1 MCYEINMRDIKM
13 SIDNNK
19 PWQQSMPASQFEFM
33 KKILDAPSPVSFEA
47 AMSYGVIK
55 PEFESFMPASWGIHQ
70 FKGNAGLVFDSHPG
84 RDDLVS
90 VMIVG
95 HADKIRMQVRKI
107 DKDGK
112 VWINTDS
119 FLPTTLIGHEVKV
132 FCQKLGKLGQYK
144 VIEGC
149 TVEALGAIHF
159 STPAQRTGEQGIKPE
174 SIYLELH
181 MHGEDRKAQVEA
193 LGLRPGD
200 PIILDRP
207 IKHGVSKDTFY
218 GAYLDNGL
226 GCFSV
231 TEIARMVADQGLDN
245 VRVLYSIATHEEI
258 GRFGSTQLVG
268 ELKPDI
274 LIATDVNHDYEAAP
288 GIGARNMNPLKMG
301 EGFTIGRGSVVSEYL
316 VQSLEKICGEQ
327 GIPYQL
333 DFSGR
338 DMGTDGMAAVLAAV
352 DSAAITL
359 GYPIRN
365 MHTASESAHTG
376 DLLASI
382 HALVGLLRHFNALND
397 GKGIQRDDL
406 KNSHIRLDNL

>member
-1 MCYEINMRDIKM
+1 M
-13 SIDNNK
+13 SLENNTEK
-19 PWQQSMPASQFEFM
+19 KAWQTTMPEAQFNFM
-33 KKILDAPSPVSFEA
+33 SKILASPSPISFEA

-55 PEFESFMPASWGIHQ
+55 PEFESFMPEGWAVHQ
-70 FKGNAGLVFDSHPG
+70 FKGTAGLVFDSHPG

-107 DKDGK
+107 DNDGK

-119 FLPTTLIGHEVKV
+119 FLPTTLIGHEVQV
-132 FCQKLGKLGQYK
+132 FCQDPEQAGQYK
-144 VIEGC
+144 TISGC

-159 STPAQRTGEQGIKPE
+159 STPGQRSGDQGIKPE

-181 MHGEDRKAQVEA
+181 THGEDRKKQVEA

-200 PIILDRP
+200 PILLDRP
-207 IKHGVSKDTFY
+207 IKRGVSPDTFY

-231 TEIARMVADQGLDN
+231 TEIARLVADENLDN
-245 VRVLYSIATHEEI
+245 VRVLYTIATHEEI
-258 GRFGSTQLVG
+258 GRFGSTQIVG
-268 ELKPDI
+268 EMKPDV

-288 GIGARNMNPLKMG
+288 GIGARNMNPLKLG
-301 EGFTIGRGSVVSEYL
+301 GGFTIGRGSVVSEYL
-316 VQSLEKICGEQ
+316 VQSLEAVCAENE
-327 GIPYQL
+327 IPYQL

-338 DMGTDGMAAVLAAV
+338 DMGTDGMAAALAGV
-352 DSAAITL
+352 DSAAITV

-365 MHTASESAHTG
+365 MHTASESGHTG
-376 DLLASI
+376 DVLASI
-382 HALVGLLRHFNALND
+382 HALAGLLRKFNGLND
-397 GKGIQRDDL
+397 GKGITRDDL
-406 KNSHIRLDNL
+406 KNNHIRLDNA

>member
-1 MCYEINMRDIKM
+1 MTTE
-13 SIDNNK
+13 NNNNSVK
-19 PWQQSMPASQFEFM
+19 PQWVAPMPQTQFEFM
-33 KKILDAPSPVSFEA
+33 SDILSAPSPIGFEA

-55 PEFESFMPASWGIHQ
+55 PEFESFMPKSWSIHQ
-70 FKGNAGLVFDSHPG
+70 FKSNASLVFDTHPG
-84 RDDLVS
+84 RDDLTS
-90 VMIVG
+90 IMIVG

-132 FCQKLGKLGQYK
+132 FCQDPSKAGSYK

-159 STPAQRTGEQGIKPE
+159 STPAQRTGTEGIKPE

-193 LGLRPGD
+193 LGLRAGD
-200 PIILDRP
+200 PILLDRP
-207 IKHGVSKDTFY
+207 IKHGVADDTFY

-231 TEIARMVADQGLDN
+231 TEIARMLANEGLDN
-245 VRVLYSIATHEEI
+245 IRVLYTIATHEEI
-258 GRFGSTQLVG
+258 GRFGSTQVVG
-268 ELKPDI
+268 ELKPDV

-288 GIGARNMNPLKMG
+288 GIGSRNMNPLQMG
-301 EGFTIGRGSVVSEYL
+301 KGFTIGRGSVASEFL
-316 VQSLEKICGEQ
+316 VQTLENVCREKE
-327 GIPYQL
+327 IPHQL

-338 DMGTDGMAAVLAAV
+338 DMGTDGMAAALAGV
-352 DSAAITL
+352 DSAAITI

-382 HALVGLLRHFNALND
+382 HAIAELLRHFNGLND
-397 GKGIQRDDL
+397 NSGISKEDL
-406 KNSHIRLDNL
+406 KNSHIRLDNI

>member
-1 MCYEINMRDIKM
+1 M
-13 SIDNNK
+13 SSDKNTNA
-19 PWQQSMPASQFEFM
+19 WQAPMPATQFEFM
-33 KKILDAPSPVSFEA
+33 ADILDAPSPIGFEA

-55 PEFESFMPASWGIHQ
+55 PEFESFMPKDWGIHQ

-107 DKDGK
+107 DSDGK

-132 FCQKLGKLGQYK
+132 FCQNPEKAGEFKT
-144 VIEGC
+144 IEGC

-159 STPAQRTGEQGIKPE
+159 STPGQRSGDQGIKPE

-181 MHGEDRKAQVEA
+181 THGEDRKAQVEA

-200 PIILDRP
+200 PILLDRR
-207 IKHGVSKDTFY
+207 IKRGVSSDTFY

-231 TEIARMVADQGLDN
+231 TEIARLLAKEGLDN
-245 VRVLYSIATHEEI
+245 VRVLYTIATHEEI
-258 GRFGSTQLVG
+258 GRFGSTAVVG
-268 ELKPDI
+268 ELRPDV

-288 GIGARNMNPLKMG
+288 GIGARKMNPLKMG
-301 EGFTIGRGSVVSEYL
+301 NGFTIGRGSVVSEFL
-316 VQSLEKICGEQ
+316 VQSLEKVCKDND
-327 GIPYQL
+327 IPYQL

-338 DMGTDGMAAVLAAV
+338 DMGTDGMAAVLAGV
-352 DSAAITL
+352 DSAAITV

-382 HALVGLLRHFNALND
+382 HGLTELLRHFNSLND
-397 GKGIQRDDL
+397 GKGITRDDL
-406 KNSHIRLDNL
+406 LNSHIRLD

>member
-1 MCYEINMRDIKM
+1 M
-13 SIDNNK
+13 SSDKNTNA
-19 PWQQSMPASQFEFM
+19 WQAPMPASQFEFM
-33 KKILDAPSPVSFEA
+33 ADILDAPSPIGFEA

-55 PEFESFMPASWGIHQ
+55 PEFESFMPKEWGIHQ

-107 DKDGK
+107 DSDGK

-132 FCQKLGKLGQYK
+132 FCQNPEQPGQYK
-144 VIEGC
+144 TIEGC

-159 STPAQRTGEQGIKPE
+159 STPSQRSGEQGIKPE

-181 MHGEDRKAQVEA
+181 THGKDRKKQVEA
-193 LGLRPGD
+193 LGLRAGD
-200 PIILDRP
+200 PILLDRR
-207 IKHGVSKDTFY
+207 IKRGVSPDTFY

-231 TEIARMVADQGLDN
+231 TEIARILAKEGLNN
-245 VRVLYSIATHEEI
+245 VRVLYTIATHEEI
-258 GRFGSTQLVG
+258 GRFGSTAVVG
-268 ELKPDI
+268 ELKPDV

-301 EGFTIGRGSVVSEYL
+301 DGFTIGRGSVVSEFL
-316 VQSLEKICGEQ
+316 VQALEKVCKEKD
-327 GIPYQL
+327 IPYQL

-338 DMGTDGMAAVLAAV
+338 DMGTDGMAAVLAGV
-352 DSAAITL
+352 DSAAITV

-382 HALVGLLRHFNALND
+382 HGLTELLRHFNSLND
-397 GKGIQRDDL
+397 GKGITRDDL
-406 KNSHIRLDNL
+406 LNSHIRLD

>member
-1 MCYEINMRDIKM
+1 M
-13 SIDNNK
+13 STELKNVQQGQDWTK
-19 PWQQSMPASQFEFM
+19 PMSQGQFDFM
-33 KKILDAPSPVSFEA
+33 SKVLNAPSPIGFEA

-55 PEFESFMPASWGIHQ
+55 PEFESFMPESWAVHQ
-70 FKGNAGLVFDSHPG
+70 FKGTASIVFDSHPG
-84 RDDLVS
+84 RDDLTS
-90 VMIVG
+90 VMIIG

-107 DKDGK
+107 DDDGK

-132 FCQKLGKLGQYK
+132 FCQDPDTAGAYK
-144 VIEGC
+144 VIEHC

-159 STPAQRTGEQGIKPE
+159 STPGQRTGEQGIKPE

-193 LGLRPGD
+193 LGLRAGD
-200 PIILDRP
+200 PILLDRP
-207 IKHGVSKDTFY
+207 IKRGVAADTFY

-231 TEIARMVADQGLDN
+231 TEIARALASEKLDN
-245 VRVLYSIATHEEI
+245 IRVLYTIATHEEI
-258 GRFGSTQLVG
+258 GRFGSTQVVG

-288 GIGARNMNPLKMG
+288 GIGPRNMNPLKMG
-301 EGFTIGRGSVVSEYL
+301 QGFTVGRGSVASEFI
-316 VQSLEKICGEQ
+316 VQLLQNVCDEK
-327 GIPYQL
+327 GIPCQL

-338 DMGTDGMAAVLAAV
+338 DMGTDGMAAALAGV
-352 DSAAITL
+352 DSAAITI

-365 MHTASESAHTG
+365 MHTSSESAHTG
-376 DLLASI
+376 DLLAAI
-382 HALVGLLRHFNALND
+382 EAIKELLRHFNNLN
-397 GKGIQRDDL
+397 GGTGITRDCL

>member
-1 MCYEINMRDIKM
+1 M
-13 SIDNNK
+13 STEKNGQLEH
-19 PWQQSMPASQFEFM
+19 PWTTAMPQGQFDFMSKVLAS
-33 KKILDAPSPVSFEA
+33 PSPIGFEA

-55 PEFESFMPASWGIHQ
+55 PEFESFMPQGWGVHQ
-70 FKGNAGLVFDSHPG
+70 FKGNASLVFDSHPG
-84 RDDLVS
+84 RDDLTS

-107 DKDGK
+107 DDNGK

-132 FCQKLGKLGQYK
+132 FCQDPDKAGAYK
-144 VIEGC
+144 SIEGC

-159 STPAQRTGEQGIKPE
+159 STAGQRTGKEGIKPE

-181 MHGEDRKAQVEA
+181 MHGEDRKAQIEA
-193 LGLRPGD
+193 LGLRAGD
-200 PIILDRP
+200 PILLDRP
-207 IKHGVSKDTFY
+207 IKRGVAPDTFY

-231 TEIARMVADQGLDN
+231 TEIARMLASEGLDK
-245 VRVLYSIATHEEI
+245 VRVLYTIATHEEI
-258 GRFGSTQLVG
+258 GRFGSTQVVG
-268 ELKPDI
+268 ELKPDV

-288 GIGARNMNPLKMG
+288 GIGDRNMNMLKMG
-301 EGFTIGRGSVVSEYL
+301 DGFTIGRGSVTSEYL
-316 VQSLEKICGEQ
+316 VQTIENLCREKD
-327 GIPYQL
+327 IPYQL

-338 DMGTDGMAAVLAAV
+338 DMGTDGMAAALAGV
-352 DSAAITL
+352 DSAAISI

-382 HALVGLLRHFNALND
+382 HAIAELLRYFNGLND
-397 GKGIQRDDL
+397 GAGISRDDL

>member
-1 MCYEINMRDIKM
+1 M
-13 SIDNNK
+13 SSDNNTNA
-19 PWQQSMPASQFEFM
+19 WQAPMPSSQFEFM
-33 KKILDAPSPVSFEA
+33 ADVLDSPSPIGFEA

-55 PEFESFMPASWGIHQ
+55 PEFESFMPKEWGIHQ

-107 DKDGK
+107 DSDGK

-132 FCQKLGKLGQYK
+132 FCQDPEQPGQYK
-144 VIEGC
+144 TIEGC

-159 STPAQRTGEQGIKPE
+159 STPGQRSGDQGIKPE

-181 MHGEDRKAQVEA
+181 THGEDRKKQVEA
-193 LGLRPGD
+193 LGLRAGD
-200 PIILDRP
+200 PILLDRR
-207 IKHGVSKDTFY
+207 IKRGVSPDTFY

-231 TEIARMVADQGLDN
+231 TEIARILAKEGLDN
-245 VRVLYSIATHEEI
+245 VRVLYTIATHEEI
-258 GRFGSTQLVG
+258 GRFGSTAVVG
-268 ELKPDI
+268 ELKPDV

-288 GIGARNMNPLKMG
+288 GIGAKKMNPLKMG
-301 EGFTIGRGSVVSEYL
+301 DGFTIGRGSVVSEYL
-316 VQSLEKICGEQ
+316 VQALEKVCKEND
-327 GIPYQL
+327 IPYQL

-338 DMGTDGMAAVLAAV
+338 DMGTDGMAAVLAGV
-352 DSAAITL
+352 DSAAITV

-382 HALVGLLRHFNALND
+382 HGLTELLRHFNSLND
-397 GKGIQRDDL
+397 GKGITRDDL
-406 KNSHIRLDNL
+406 CNGHIRLDNA

>member
-1 MCYEINMRDIKM
+1 M
-13 SIDNNK
+13 SIESK
-19 PWQQSMPASQFEFM
+19 SKQPWTRPMMQAQFDFM
-33 KKILDAPSPVSFEA
+33 STVLAAPSPIGFEA

-55 PEFESFMPASWGIHQ
+55 PEFESFMPKSWAIQQ
-70 FKGNAGLVFDSHPG
+70 FKANASLVFDSHPG
-84 RDDLVS
+84 REDLTS

-107 DKDGK
+107 DNDGK

-119 FLPTTLIGHEVKV
+119 FLATTLIGHEVKV
-132 FCQKLGKLGQYK
+132 FCQDPENVGRYK
-144 VIEGC
+144 VIESC
-149 TVEALGAIHF
+149 TVESLGAIHF
-159 STPAQRTGEQGIKPE
+159 SSPAQRSGEQGIKPE

-181 MHGEDRKAQVEA
+181 IHGEERKKQVED
-193 LGLRPGD
+193 LGLRAGD
-200 PIILDRP
+200 PILLNRP
-207 IKHGVSKDTFY
+207 IKSGVAENTFY

-231 TEIARMVADQGLDN
+231 TEIARTLAKENLTN
-245 VRVLYSIATHEEI
+245 IRILYTIATHEEI
-258 GRFGSTQLVG
+258 GRFGSTQIVG

-288 GIGARNMNPLKMG
+288 GIASRNMNPLKMG
-301 EGFTIGRGSVVSEYL
+301 QGFTIGRGSVASEFL
-316 VQSLEKICGEQ
+316 VQTLENLCHKKD
-327 GIPYQL
+327 IPYQL

-338 DMGTDGMAAVLAAV
+338 DMGTDGMAAALAGV
-352 DSAAITL
+352 DSAAITI

-365 MHTASESAHTG
+365 MHTSSESAHTG

-382 HALVGLLRHFNALND
+382 EAITELLRHFNDLND
-397 GKGIQRDDL
+397 GTGITKDDL

>member
-1 MCYEINMRDIKM
+1 M
-13 SIDNNK
+13 SSQIQDLK
-19 PWQQSMPASQFEFM
+19 VWQQTMPQQQFDFMSKVLAS
-33 KKILDAPSPVSFEA
+33 PSPIGFEA

-55 PEFESFMPASWGIHQ
+55 PEFEAFMPEGWAIHQ
-70 FKGNAGLVFDSHPG
+70 FKGNASLVFDSHPG

-119 FLPTTLIGHEVKV
+119 FLPTTLIGHEVQV
-132 FCQKLGKLGQYK
+132 FCQNPEKTGQYK
-144 VIEGC
+144 MIEGC

-181 MHGEDRKAQVEA
+181 THGEDRKAQVEA

-200 PIILDRP
+200 PILLNRP
-207 IKHGVSKDTFY
+207 IKRGVSPDTFY

-231 TEIARMVADQGLDN
+231 TEIARQIAKEGLDN
-245 VRVLYSIATHEEI
+245 IRVLYTIATHEEI
-258 GRFGSTQLVG
+258 GRFGSTQVVG

-288 GIGARNMNPLKMG
+288 GIGNRNMNPLQMG
-301 EGFTIGRGSVVSEYL
+301 EGFTIGRGSVASEYL
-316 VQSLEKICGEQ
+316 VAQLEGVCKQ
-327 GIPYQL
+327 QQIPYQL

-338 DMGTDGMAAVLAAV
+338 DMGTDGMAAALAGV
-352 DSAAITL
+352 DSAAMTI

-365 MHTASESAHTG
+365 MHTSSESAHTG

-382 HALVGLLRHFNALND
+382 HAITALLRQFNQMND
-397 GKGIQRDDL
+397 SKGICRDDL
-406 KNSHIRLDNL
+406 KNSHIRLDLI

>member
-1 MCYEINMRDIKM
+1 MNTENNHQPEHPWTQPM
-13 SIDNNK
+13 S
-19 PWQQSMPASQFEFM
+19 QGQFEFM
-33 KKILDAPSPVSFEA
+33 STVLASPSPIGFEA

-55 PEFESFMPASWGIHQ
+55 PEFESFMPKSWGIHQ
-70 FKGNAGLVFDSHPG
+70 SKSNASLVFDTHPG
-84 RDDLVS
+84 RDDLTS
-90 VMIVG
+90 IMIVG

-132 FCQKLGKLGQYK
+132 FCQDPEEIGSYK

-159 STPAQRTGEQGIKPE
+159 STPSQRTGEQGIKPE

-181 MHGEDRKAQVEA
+181 MHGDERKAQVEA
-193 LGLRPGD
+193 LGLRAGD
-200 PIILDRP
+200 PILLDRP
-207 IKHGVSKDTFY
+207 IKRGVASDTFY

-231 TEIARMVADQGLDN
+231 TEIARTLANEGLDN
-245 VRVLYSIATHEEI
+245 IRVLYTIATHEEI

-268 ELKPDI
+268 EHKPDV

-288 GIGARNMNPLKMG
+288 GIGNKNMNPLQMG
-301 EGFTIGRGSVVSEYL
+301 KGFTIGRGSVASEFL
-316 VQSLEKICGEQ
+316 VQTLENICSEKE
-327 GIPYQL
+327 IPYQI

-338 DMGTDGMAAVLAAV
+338 DMGTDGMAAALAGV

-365 MHTASESAHTG
+365 MHTSSESAHTG
-376 DLLASI
+376 DLFASI
-382 HALVGLLRHFNALND
+382 SAITELLRYFNKLNN
-397 GKGIQRDDL
+397 GAGLSRDDL

>member
-1 MCYEINMRDIKM
+1 M
-13 SIDNNK
+13 STETTEQQK
-19 PWQQSMPASQFEFM
+19 ERPWTQPMSQEQFDFM
-33 KKILDAPSPVSFEA
+33 SKVLDAPSPIGFEA

-55 PEFESFMPASWGIHQ
+55 PEFESFMPEGWGIHQ
-70 FKGNAGLVFDSHPG
+70 FKGTASIVFDSHPG
-84 RDDLVS
+84 RDDLTS

-107 DKDGK
+107 DEDGK

-132 FCQKLGKLGQYK
+132 FCQDPDKAGAYK

-159 STPAQRTGEQGIKPE
+159 STPGQRSGEQGIKPE
-174 SIYLELH
+174 TIYLELH
-181 MHGEDRKAQVEA
+181 THGEERKAQVEA

-200 PIILDRP
+200 PILLDRP
-207 IKHGVSKDTFY
+207 IKRGVAADTFY

-231 TEIARMVADQGLDN
+231 TEIARTLSKENINN
-245 VRVLYSIATHEEI
+245 VRVLYTIATHEEI
-258 GRFGSTQLVG
+258 GRFGSTQVVG
-268 ELKPDI
+268 ELRPDI

-288 GIGARNMNPLKMG
+288 GIAPRNMNPLKMG
-301 EGFTIGRGSVVSEYL
+301 KGFTVGRGSVASEFI
-316 VQSLEKICGEQ
+316 VQTLQNVCRDNE
-327 GIPYQL
+327 IPCQL

-338 DMGTDGMAAVLAAV
+338 DMGTDGMAAALAGV
-352 DSAAITL
+352 DSAAITI

-365 MHTASESAHTG
+365 MHTSSESAHTG
-376 DLLASI
+376 DLIAAI
-382 HALVGLLRHFNALND
+382 EAIKALLRHFNELNN
-397 GKGIQRDDL
+397 GEGITRDYL

>member
-1 MCYEINMRDIKM
+1 M
-13 SIDNNK
+13 SSENK
-19 PWQQSMPASQFEFM
+19 TEQKQVWQTPMPQDQFEFM
-33 KKILDAPSPVSFEA
+33 KKVLASPSPIGFEA
-47 AMSYGVIK
+47 AMSYGIIK
-55 PEFESFMPASWGIHQ
+55 PEFESFMPEGWGIHQ
-70 FKGNAGLVFDSHPG
+70 FKGNAGIVFDSNPG

-107 DKDGK
+107 DDNGK

-132 FCQKLGKLGQYK
+132 FCQDPENTGKYK
-144 VIEGC
+144 VIEGA

-159 STPAQRTGEQGIKPE
+159 STPAQRSGDQGIKPE

-181 MHGEDRKAQVEA
+181 THGKDRKKQIEA
-193 LGLRPGD
+193 LGLRAGD
-200 PIILDRP
+200 PILLDRP
-207 IKHGVSKDTFY
+207 IKRGVSEDTFY

-231 TEIARMVADQGLDN
+231 TEIARLVAKEGLDN
-245 VRVLYSIATHEEI
+245 IRVLYTIATHEEI
-258 GRFGSTQLVG
+258 GRFGSTQIVG
-268 ELKPDI
+268 ELKPDV

-288 GIGARNMNPLKMG
+288 GIGDRKMHPLKMG
-301 EGFTIGRGSVVSEYL
+301 EGFTIGRGSVSSEYL
-316 VQSLEKICGEQ
+316 VQTLETVCKKHDF
-327 GIPYQL
+327 PYQL
-333 DFSGR
+333 DFAGR
-338 DMGTDGMAAVLAAV
+338 DMGTDGMAAALAGV
-352 DSAAITL
+352 DSAAITI

-382 HALVGLLRHFNALND
+382 HALTELLRHFNAENN
-397 GKGIQRDDL
+397 GKGITRDDL
-406 KNSHIRLDNL
+406 KNSHIRLDCI

>member
-1 MCYEINMRDIKM
+1 MTDTTNR
-13 SIDNNK
+13 SQ
-19 PWQQSMPASQFEFM
+19 PWAAPMPQAQFDFMAKVLAS
-33 KKILDAPSPVSFEA
+33 PSPIGFEA

-55 PEFESFMPASWGIHQ
+55 PEFESFMPATWGVTQ
-70 FKGNAGLVFDSHPG
+70 FKSNASLVFDSHPG
-84 RDDLVS
+84 RDDLTS

-132 FCQKLGKLGQYK
+132 FCQNPAKPGAYK

-149 TVEALGAIHF
+149 TVESLGAIHF
-159 STPAQRTGEQGIKPE
+159 SSPAQRSGEQGIKPE

-181 MHGEDRKAQVEA
+181 MHGDDRKAQVEA

-200 PIILDRP
+200 PILLDRP
-207 IKHGVSKDTFY
+207 IKRGVAADTFY

-231 TEIARMVADQGLDN
+231 AEIARTLANEGLDN
-245 VRVLYSIATHEEI
+245 IRVLYTIATHEEI
-258 GRFGSTQLVG
+258 GRFGSTQVVG

-288 GIGARNMNPLKMG
+288 GIGSRNMNPLKMG
-301 EGFTIGRGSVVSEYL
+301 EGFTIGRGSVASEFL
-316 VQSLEKICGEQ
+316 VQTLVELCGVND
-327 GIPYQL
+327 IPYQL

-338 DMGTDGMAAVLAAV
+338 DMGTDGMAAALAAV
-352 DSAAITL
+352 DSAAMTI

-365 MHTASESAHTG
+365 MHTSSESAHTS

-382 HALVGLLRHFNALND
+382 EAITELLRHFNGMNN
-397 GKGIQRDDL
+397 GTGISRDDL
-406 KNSHIRLDNL
+406 MNSHIRLDNL

>member
-1 MCYEINMRDIKM
+1 MNTTNDNAQKQSAWTQPMAQDQFDFM
-13 SIDNNK
+13 STVL
-19 PWQQSMPASQFEFM
+19 A
-33 KKILDAPSPVSFEA
+33 APSPIGFEA

-55 PEFESFMPASWGIHQ
+55 PEFESFMPASWGVHQ
-70 FKGNAGLVFDSHPG
+70 FKGSASIVFDSHPG
-84 RDDLVS
+84 RDDLTS

-107 DKDGK
+107 DEDGK

-132 FCQKLGKLGQYK
+132 FCLDPEQSGAYK
-144 VIEGC
+144 SITGC

-193 LGLRPGD
+193 LGLRAGD
-200 PIILDRP
+200 PILLDRP
-207 IKHGVSKDTFY
+207 IKRGVAADTFY

-231 TEIARMVADQGLDN
+231 TEIARMLASEGLDK
-245 VRVLYSIATHEEI
+245 VRVLYTIATHEEI
-258 GRFGSTQLVG
+258 GRFGSTQVVG
-268 ELKPDI
+268 ELKPDV

-288 GIGARNMNPLKMG
+288 GIGSRNMTPLKMG
-301 EGFTIGRGSVVSEYL
+301 KGFTVGRGSVSSEFL
-316 VQSLEKICGEQ
+316 VQTLANVCSEKE
-327 GIPYQL
+327 IPYQI

-338 DMGTDGMAAVLAAV
+338 DMGTDGMAAALAGV
-352 DSAAITL
+352 DSAAITI

-365 MHTASESAHTG
+365 MHTSSESAHTG

-382 HALVGLLRHFNALND
+382 HAIAELLRHFNDFNN
-397 GKGIQRDDL
+397 GNGITRDDL

>member
-1 MCYEINMRDIKM
+1 M
-13 SIDNNK
+13 SVDKNK
-19 PWQQSMPASQFEFM
+19 PWHQTMPASQFELM
-33 KKILDAPSPVSFEA
+33 KKILAAPSPISFEA

-70 FKGNAGLVFDSHPG
+70 FKANAGLVFDSHPG

-132 FCQKLGKLGQYK
+132 FCQQPGKLGQYK

-181 MHGEDRKAQVEA
+181 THGEDRKAQVEA

-207 IKHGVSKDTFY
+207 IKHGVSENTFY

-231 TEIARMVADQGLDN
+231 TEVARMVAKEGLDN
-245 VRVLYSIATHEEI
+245 VRVLYAIATHEEI

-316 VQSLEKICGEQ
+316 VQSLEKICGDQ

-406 KNSHIRLDNL
+406 KNSHIRLDCL

>member
-1 MCYEINMRDIKM
+1 MEKQN
-13 SIDNNK
+13 
-19 PWQQSMPASQFEFM
+19 PWQQTMPNEQFEFM
-33 KKILDAPSPVSFEA
+33 KKVLAAPSPVGFEA
-47 AMSYGVIK
+47 GMSYGVIK
-55 PEFESFMPASWGIHQ
+55 PEFESFMPKGWAVHQ

-132 FCQKLGKLGQYK
+132 FCQKPGELGKYK

-159 STPAQRTGEQGIKPE
+159 STPAQRTGEKGITPE
-174 SIYLELH
+174 QIYLELH
-181 MHGEDRKAQVEA
+181 THGEDRQAQVEA

-200 PIILDRP
+200 PILLDRP
-207 IKHGVSKDTFY
+207 IKRGVSEDTFY
-218 GAYLDNGL
+218 GAYLDNGM

-231 TEIARMVADQGLDN
+231 TEVARMLAKEGIDN
-245 VRVLYSIATHEEI
+245 VRVLYTIATHEEI
-258 GRFGSTQLVG
+258 GRLGAVPVVG
-268 ELKPDI
+268 EIRPDV

-288 GIGARNMNPLKMG
+288 GIGARNMTPLKMG
-301 EGFTIGRGSVVSEYL
+301 DGFTLGRGSVVSEYL
-316 VQSLEKICGEQ
+316 VQSLEKVCEDQ
-327 GIPYQL
+327 SIPYQV

-338 DMGTDGMAAVLAAV
+338 DMGTDGMAAVLAGV
-352 DSAAITL
+352 DSAAITI

-382 HALVGLLRHFNALND
+382 HAIAGLIRHFNTLND
-397 GKGIQRDDL
+397 GKGISRDDL
-406 KNSHIRLDNL
+406 RNGHVRLDLI

>member
-1 MCYEINMRDIKM
+1 M
-13 SIDNNK
+13 STENNNDQTAQ
-19 PWQQSMPASQFEFM
+19 PWTAPMSPAQFEFM
-33 KKILDAPSPVSFEA
+33 STVLAAPSPIGFEA

-55 PEFESFMPASWGIHQ
+55 PEFESFMPNTWAMHQ
-70 FKGNAGLVFDSHPG
+70 FKSNASLVFDTHPG
-84 RDDLVS
+84 RDDLTS

-132 FCQKLGKLGQYK
+132 FCQNPEKLGSYK

-159 STPAQRTGEQGIKPE
+159 STPAQRTGEQGIKPD

-181 MHGEDRKAQVEA
+181 MHGDDRKAQVEA
-193 LGLRPGD
+193 LGLRAGD
-200 PIILDRP
+200 PILLDRP
-207 IKHGVSKDTFY
+207 IKRGVAPDTFY

-231 TEIARMVADQGLDN
+231 TEIARTLASEGLDN
-245 VRVLYSIATHEEI
+245 VRVLYTIATHEEI
-258 GRFGSTQLVG
+258 GRFGSTQVVG
-268 ELKPDI
+268 ELKPDV

-288 GIGARNMNPLKMG
+288 GIGARNMNPLQMG
-301 EGFTIGRGSVVSEYL
+301 KGFTIGRGSVASEFI
-316 VQSLEKICGEQ
+316 VQTLENVCREKGV
-327 GIPYQL
+327 PYQL

-338 DMGTDGMAAVLAAV
+338 DMGTDGMAAALAGV
-352 DSAAITL
+352 DSAAVSI

-365 MHTASESAHTG
+365 MHTASESAHIG
-376 DLLASI
+376 DLQASI
-382 HALVGLLRHFNALND
+382 YGITELLRHFNGLNN
-397 GKGIQRDDL
+397 GTGITKDDL

>member
-1 MCYEINMRDIKM
+1 M
-13 SIDNNK
+13 STENTQQAA
-19 PWQQSMPASQFEFM
+19 WQTAMPETQFDFM
-33 KKILDAPSPVSFEA
+33 KKVLASPSPIGFEA

-55 PEFESFMPASWGIHQ
+55 PEFESFMPTGWGIHQ

-107 DKDGK
+107 DNDGK

-132 FCQKLGKLGQYK
+132 FCQNPEQPSSYK

-181 MHGEDRKAQVEA
+181 THGEDRKKQVEE

-207 IKHGVSKDTFY
+207 IKRGVSPDTFY

-231 TEIARMVADQGLDN
+231 TEIARLVASEGLDN
-245 VRVLYSIATHEEI
+245 VRVMYTIATHEEI

-268 ELKPDI
+268 ELKPDV

-288 GIGARNMNPLKMG
+288 GIGSRNMNPLKMG
-301 EGFTIGRGSVVSEYL
+301 DGFTISRGSVASEFL
-316 VQSLEKICGEQ
+316 VQAIQNVCRDND
-327 GIPYQL
+327 IPHQL

-338 DMGTDGMAAVLAAV
+338 DMGTDGMAAALAGV
-352 DSAAITL
+352 DSAAISI

-365 MHTASESAHTG
+365 MHTSSESAHTG

-382 HALVGLLRHFNALND
+382 HAIAGLLREFNAMNS
-397 GKGIQRDDL
+397 GQGITRDDL
-406 KNSHIRLDNL
+406 KNSHIRLDHI

>member
-1 MCYEINMRDIKM
+1 
-13 SIDNNK
+13 
-19 PWQQSMPASQFEFM
+19 MPSEQFEFM
-33 KKILDAPSPVSFEA
+33 KKVLASPSPVGFEA
-47 AMSYGVIK
+47 AMTYGVIK
-55 PEFESFMPASWGIHQ
+55 PEMESIMPQGWAVHQ
-70 FKGNAGLVFDSHPG
+70 FKANAGLVFDSHPG

-107 DKDGK
+107 DDDGK

-132 FCQKLGKLGQYK
+132 FCQNPQDNSKYK
-144 VIEGC
+144 VIDGC

-174 SIYLELH
+174 QIYLELH
-181 MHGEDRKAQVEA
+181 THGKDRKKQVED
-193 LGLRPGD
+193 LGIRVGD

-207 IKHGVSKDTFY
+207 IKRGVSEDTFY

-231 TEIARMVADQGLDN
+231 VEVARLIAEQGLDN
-245 VRVLYSIATHEEI
+245 VRVMYTVATHEEI
-258 GRFGSTQLVG
+258 GRHGSTQLVG
-268 ELKPDI
+268 ELKPDV

-288 GIGARNMNPLKMG
+288 GIGNRRMNVLKMG
-301 EGFTIGRGSVVSEYL
+301 EGFTIGRGSVTSEYL
-316 VQSLEKICGEQ
+316 VSAFEQ
-327 GIPYQL
+327 VCREQEIPYQL

-338 DMGTDGMAAVLAAV
+338 DMGTDGMAAALAGV
-352 DSAAITL
+352 DSAAISI

-365 MHTASESAHTG
+365 MHTSSESAHTG
-376 DLLASI
+376 DLLGSI
-382 HALVGLLRHFNALND
+382 HAIAGLLRHFNEMND
-397 GKGIQRDDL
+397 GTGIKRDDL
-406 KNSHIRLDNL
+406 KNSHIRLDHV

>member
-1 MCYEINMRDIKM
+1 M
-13 SIDNNK
+13 
-19 PWQQSMPASQFEFM
+19 PQQQFEFM
-33 KKILDAPSPVSFEA
+33 SKVLAAPSPIGFEA

-55 PEFESFMPASWGIHQ
+55 PEFEAFMPQGWGIHQ
-70 FKGNAGLVFDSHPG
+70 FKGNASLVFDSHPG
-84 RDDLVS
+84 RDDLTS

-107 DKDGK
+107 DQDGK

-132 FCQKLGKLGQYK
+132 FCQSPDQPGSYK
-144 VIEGC
+144 AIEGC

-159 STPAQRTGEQGIKPE
+159 STPSQRSGEQGIKPE
-174 SIYLELH
+174 SIYLEMH
-181 MHGEDRKAQVEA
+181 IHGEDRQQQVEA
-193 LGLRPGD
+193 LGLRVGD
-200 PIILDRP
+200 PILLDRP
-207 IKHGVSKDTFY
+207 IKRGVGADTFY

-231 TEIARMVADQGLDN
+231 TEIARMLAKENLDN
-245 VRVLYSIATHEEI
+245 IRVLYTIATHEEI
-258 GRFGSTQLVG
+258 GRFGSTQIVG
-268 ELKPDI
+268 ELKPDV

-288 GIGARNMNPLKMG
+288 GIAPRNMNPLKMG
-301 EGFTIGRGSVVSEYL
+301 QGFTIGRGSVASEFL
-316 VQSLEKICGEQ
+316 VQSVENVCREND
-327 GIPYQL
+327 IPCQL

-338 DMGTDGMAAVLAAV
+338 DMGTDGMAAALAGV
-352 DSAAITL
+352 DSASISI

-382 HALVGLLRHFNALND
+382 HAIAELLRHFNQYNGD
-397 GKGIQRDDL
+397 TGITRDDL

>member
-1 MCYEINMRDIKM
+1 MTTQSNNGEKAQVWTTPMAQDQFDFM
-13 SIDNNK
+13 SK
-19 PWQQSMPASQFEFM
+19 VLAS
-33 KKILDAPSPVSFEA
+33 PSPIGFEA

-55 PEFESFMPASWGIHQ
+55 PEFESFMPQGWGIHQ
-70 FKGNAGLVFDSHPG
+70 FKSNASIVFDSHPG
-84 RDDLVS
+84 RDDLTS

-107 DKDGK
+107 DNDGK

-132 FCQKLGKLGQYK
+132 FCQNPEKLGTYK

-159 STPAQRTGEQGIKPE
+159 SSPAQRTGEQGIKPD

-181 MHGEDRKAQVEA
+181 MHGDKRKEQVEA
-193 LGLRPGD
+193 LGLRAGD
-200 PIILDRP
+200 PILLDRP
-207 IKHGVSKDTFY
+207 IKRGVASDTFY

-231 TEIARMVADQGLDN
+231 VEIARKLAAENLDN
-245 VRVLYSIATHEEI
+245 VRVLYTIATHEEI
-258 GRFGSTQLVG
+258 GRFGSTQIVG

-288 GIGARNMNPLKMG
+288 GIGSRNMNPLKMG
-301 EGFTIGRGSVVSEYL
+301 EGFTMGRGSVASEFL
-316 VQSLEKICGEQ
+316 VQTLEAVCRDNE
-327 GIPYQL
+327 IPYQI

-338 DMGTDGMAAVLAAV
+338 DMGTDGMAAALAGV
-352 DSAAITL
+352 DSAAITI

-365 MHTASESAHTG
+365 MHTSSESAHTG

-382 HALVGLLRHFNALND
+382 EAITELLRHFNGLNE
-397 GKGIQRDDL
+397 GTGLTRDDL

>member
-1 MCYEINMRDIKM
+1 MTSEN
-13 SIDNNK
+13 SNS
-19 PWQQSMPASQFEFM
+19 PVWAQPMPQSQFEFM
-33 KKILDAPSPVSFEA
+33 SKVLSAPSPIGFEA
-47 AMSYGVIK
+47 AMSYGIIK
-55 PEFESFMPASWGIHQ
+55 PEFESFMPQGWGTHQ
-70 FKGNAGLVFDSHPG
+70 FKGNASIVFDSHPG
-84 RDDLVS
+84 RDDLTS

-119 FLPTTLIGHEVKV
+119 FLPTTLIGHEVQV
-132 FCQKLGKLGQYK
+132 FCQDPAKLGAYK
-144 VIEGC
+144 VIKGG

-174 SIYLELH
+174 SIYLELQ
-181 MHGEDRKAQVEA
+181 MHGDDRKAQVEA
-193 LGLRPGD
+193 LGLRVGD
-200 PIILDRP
+200 PILLDRP
-207 IKHGVSKDTFY
+207 IKRGVAPDTFF

-231 TEIARMVADQGLDN
+231 AEIARTLAAEGLDN
-245 VRVLYSIATHEEI
+245 VRVLYTIATHEEI
-258 GRFGSTQLVG
+258 GRFGSTQVVG
-268 ELKPDI
+268 ELRPDV

-288 GIGARNMNPLKMG
+288 GIGHRNMNPLQMG
-301 EGFTIGRGSVVSEYL
+301 KGFTVGRGSVSSEYL
-316 VQSLEKICGEQ
+316 VQTLDNLCREK
-327 GIPYQL
+327 GIPMQL

-338 DMGTDGMAAVLAAV
+338 DMGTDGMAAALAGV
-352 DSAAITL
+352 DSAAITI

-365 MHTASESAHTG
+365 MHTSSESAHTG

-382 HALVGLLRHFNALND
+382 EAITELLRHFNTMND
-397 GKGIQRDDL
+397 GKGMTRDDL

>member
-1 MCYEINMRDIKM
+1 MSTKNNTIQQPWMVKM
-13 SIDNNK
+13 PQD
-19 PWQQSMPASQFEFM
+19 QFEFM
-33 KKILDAPSPVSFEA
+33 STVLAAPSPIGFEA

-55 PEFESFMPASWGIHQ
+55 PEFESFMPKSWAVHQ
-70 FKGNAGLVFDSHPG
+70 FKSNASLVFDTHPG
-84 RDDLVS
+84 RDDLTS
-90 VMIVG
+90 IMIVG

-107 DKDGK
+107 DNDGK

-119 FLPTTLIGHEVKV
+119 FLPTTLIGHEVNV
-132 FCQKLGKLGQYK
+132 FCQNPDKLGSYK

-159 STPAQRTGEQGIKPE
+159 SSAAQRTGEQGIKPD

-181 MHGEDRKAQVEA
+181 THGDERKAQVEA
-193 LGLRPGD
+193 LGLRAGD
-200 PIILDRP
+200 PILLDRP
-207 IKHGVSKDTFY
+207 IKKGVAEDTFY

-231 TEIARMVADQGLDN
+231 TEIARTLASEGLDN
-245 VRVLYSIATHEEI
+245 IRVLYTIATHEEI
-258 GRFGSTQLVG
+258 GRFGSTQVVG
-268 ELKPDI
+268 ELRPDV

-288 GIGARNMNPLKMG
+288 GISSRNMNPLQMG
-301 EGFTIGRGSVVSEYL
+301 KGFTIGRGSVASEFL
-316 VQSLEKICGEQ
+316 VNTLEQICRDKE
-327 GIPYQL
+327 IPYQL

-338 DMGTDGMAAVLAAV
+338 DMGTDGMAAALAGV
-352 DSAAITL
+352 DSAAITI

-376 DLLASI
+376 DLIASI
-382 HALVGLLRHFNALND
+382 HAITELLRHFNALNN
-397 GKGIQRDDL
+397 GTGITIDDF

>member
-1 MCYEINMRDIKM
+1 MT
-13 SIDNNK
+13 IDKSK
-19 PWQQSMPASQFEFM
+19 PWSQSMPATQFEFM
-33 KKILDAPSPVSFEA
+33 KKILSAPSPISFEA

-55 PEFESFMPASWGIHQ
+55 PEFESFMPSTWGIHQ
-70 FKGNAGLVFDSHPG
+70 FKANAGLVFDSHPG

-90 VMIVG
+90 VMLVG

-107 DKDGK
+107 DADGK

-132 FCQKLGKLGQYK
+132 FCQHPEKVGEYK

-159 STPAQRTGEQGIKPE
+159 STPAQRSGEQGIKPE

-181 MHGEDRKAQVEA
+181 TYGEDRKAQVEA

-207 IKHGVSKDTFY
+207 IKPGVCPDTFY

-231 TEIARMVADQGLDN
+231 TEVARLVANEGLDN
-245 VRVLYSIATHEEI
+245 VRVLYAIATHEEI

-288 GIGARNMNPLKMG
+288 GIGHRNMNPLKMG
-301 EGFTIGRGSVVSEYL
+301 EGFTFSRGSVVSEYL
-316 VQSLEKICGEQ
+316 VQAFEKVCQEAD
-327 GIPYQL
+327 IPYQL
-333 DFSGR
+333 DFAGR
-338 DMGTDGMAAVLAAV
+338 DMGTDGMAGVLAAV
-352 DSAAITL
+352 DTAAITI

-365 MHTASESAHTG
+365 MHTASESGHTG

-382 HALVGLLRHFNALND
+382 HALAGVLRHFNGLNA

-406 KNSHIRLDNL
+406 KNSHIRLDNA

>member
-1 MCYEINMRDIKM
+1 M
-13 SIDNNK
+13 SLEKDTDQQPI
-19 PWQQSMPASQFEFM
+19 WQQPMPAEQFNFM
-33 KKILDAPSPVSFEA
+33 RNVISAPSPIGFEA

-107 DKDGK
+107 DDDGK

-132 FCQKLGKLGQYK
+132 FCQDPDNAGKFK
-144 VIEGC
+144 VIEGG

-181 MHGEDRKAQVEA
+181 THGDDRKAQVEA
-193 LGLRPGD
+193 LGLRAGD
-200 PIILDRP
+200 PILLDRP
-207 IKHGVSKDTFY
+207 IKHGVSPDTFY

-226 GCFSV
+226 GCFCV
-231 TEIARMVADQGLDN
+231 TEIARILAKEGLDN
-245 VRVLYSIATHEEI
+245 VRVLYTIATHEEI
-258 GRFGSTQLVG
+258 GRFGSAQAAG
-268 ELKPDI
+268 ELRPDV

-288 GIGARNMNPLKMG
+288 GIGNRKMNPLKMG
-301 EGFTIGRGSVVSEYL
+301 DGFTIGRGAIVSEYL
-316 VQSLEKICGEQ
+316 VQALESVCHEQ
-327 GIPYQL
+327 NIPYQL

-338 DMGTDGMAAVLAAV
+338 DTGTDGMAAALAGV
-352 DSAAITL
+352 DSAAVTI

-365 MHTASESAHTG
+365 MHTSSESAHTG
-376 DLLASI
+376 DLLSSI
-382 HALVGLLRHFNALND
+382 YAVTGLLRRFNGLNN
-397 GKGIQRDDL
+397 GQGISRADL
-406 KNSHIRLDNL
+406 ENGHIRLDQI

>member
-1 MCYEINMRDIKM
+1 M
-13 SIDNNK
+13 SLDK
-19 PWQQSMPASQFEFM
+19 DSKQDQPWQQPMPESQFELM
-33 KKILDAPSPVSFEA
+33 KKVLAAPSPVSFEA

-55 PEFESFMPASWGIHQ
+55 PEFESFMPKGWAVHQ
-70 FKGNAGLVFDSHPG
+70 FKANAGLVFDSHPG

-132 FCQKLGKLGQYK
+132 FCHDPDKVGAYK
-144 VIEGC
+144 VIEGA

-159 STPAQRTGEQGIKPE
+159 STPAQRAGDQGIKAE
-174 SIYLELH
+174 QIYLELH
-181 MHGEDRKAQVEA
+181 THGEDRQAQVEA
-193 LGLRPGD
+193 LGLRAGD

-207 IKHGVSKDTFY
+207 IKPGVSPDTFY

-231 TEIARMVADQGLDN
+231 IEVARLLAKESLEN
-245 VRVLYSIATHEEI
+245 VRVLYTIATHEEI

-268 ELKPDI
+268 ELKPDV

-288 GIGARNMNPLKMG
+288 GIGSRNMNPLKMG
-301 EGFTIGRGSVVSEYL
+301 AGFTIGRGSVVSEYL
-316 VQSLEKICGEQ
+316 VQALEKVCNAQE
-327 GIPYQL
+327 IPYQL

-338 DMGTDGMAAVLAAV
+338 DMGTDGMAGVLAAV
-352 DSAAITL
+352 DSAAITV

-376 DLLASI
+376 DLIASI
-382 HALVGLLRHFNALND
+382 HALAGLLRHFNGLND

-406 KNSHIRLDNL
+406 KNGHIRLDQA

>member
-1 MCYEINMRDIKM
+1 MTTEHNDGQLEKAWTTPM
-13 SIDNNK
+13 S
-19 PWQQSMPASQFEFM
+19 QQQFDFMSEVLAS
-33 KKILDAPSPVSFEA
+33 PSPIGFEA

-55 PEFESFMPASWGIHQ
+55 PEFESFMPKGWGIHQ
-70 FKGNAGLVFDSHPG
+70 FKANASLVFDSHPD
-84 RDDLVS
+84 RDDLTS
-90 VMIVG
+90 IMIVG

-107 DKDGK
+107 DNDGK

-132 FCQKLGKLGQYK
+132 FCQDPDKTGSYK
-144 VIEGC
+144 VIKGC

-159 STPAQRTGEQGIKPE
+159 SSPSQRSGDKGIKPE

-181 MHGEDRKAQVEA
+181 VHGEERKAQVEA
-193 LGLRPGD
+193 LGLRAGD
-200 PIILDRP
+200 PILLDRP
-207 IKHGVSKDTFY
+207 IKRGVAADTFY

-231 TEIARMVADQGLDN
+231 TEIARLLANENLDN
-245 VRVLYSIATHEEI
+245 VRVLYTIATHEEI
-258 GRFGSTQLVG
+258 GRFGSTQVVG

-288 GIGARNMNPLKMG
+288 GIGSRNMNPLKMG
-301 EGFTIGRGSVVSEYL
+301 KGFTIGRGSVVSEFL
-316 VQSLEKICGEQ
+316 VQTLEKLCRDKE
-327 GIPYQL
+327 IPYQL

-338 DMGTDGMAAVLAAV
+338 DMGTDGMAAALAGV
-352 DSAAITL
+352 DSAAITI

-365 MHTASESAHTG
+365 MHTSSESAHTG

-382 HALVGLLRHFNALND
+382 QAITELLCYFNELND
-397 GKGIQRDDL
+397 GSGLTRNDL
-406 KNSHIRLDNL
+406 RNSHIRLDNL

>member
-1 MCYEINMRDIKM
+1 M
-13 SIDNNK
+13 STENKNNQVEQ
-19 PWQQSMPASQFEFM
+19 PWTKSLSQDQFEFM
-33 KKILDAPSPVSFEA
+33 STVLASPSPIGFEA

-55 PEFESFMPASWGIHQ
+55 PEFESFMPKSWGIHQ
-70 FKGNAGLVFDSHPG
+70 FKSNASLVFDTHPG
-84 RDDLVS
+84 RDDLTS
-90 VMIVG
+90 IMIVG

-107 DKDGK
+107 DNDGK

-132 FCQKLGKLGQYK
+132 FCQDPDKTGSYK
-144 VIEGC
+144 VIENC

-181 MHGEDRKAQVEA
+181 IHGDERKAQVEA
-193 LGLRPGD
+193 LGLRAGD
-200 PIILDRP
+200 PILLDRP
-207 IKHGVSKDTFY
+207 VKRGVATDTFY

-231 TEIARMVADQGLDN
+231 TEIARMLASEGLEN
-245 VRVLYSIATHEEI
+245 VRVLYTIATHEEI
-258 GRFGSTQLVG
+258 GRFGSTQVVG
-268 ELKPDI
+268 ELKPDV

-288 GIGARNMNPLKMG
+288 GIKSRNMNPLQMG
-301 EGFTIGRGSVVSEYL
+301 KGFTIGRGSVASEFL
-316 VQSLEKICGEQ
+316 VQTLENLCREKGV
-327 GIPYQL
+327 PYQL

-338 DMGTDGMAAVLAAV
+338 DMGTDGMAAALAGV
-352 DSAAITL
+352 DSAAITI

-365 MHTASESAHTG
+365 MHTSSESAHTG

-382 HALVGLLRHFNALND
+382 HAITELLRHFNGLNN
-397 GKGIQRDDL
+397 GTGMTKDDL

>member
-1 MCYEINMRDIKM
+1 MTVTSE
-13 SIDNNK
+13 SK
-19 PWQQSMPASQFEFM
+19 PSPAWKTTMGSEQFEFM
-33 KKILDAPSPVSFEA
+33 KKVLAAPSPIGFEA
-47 AMSYGVIK
+47 AMTYGVIK
-55 PEFESFMPASWGIHQ
+55 PEFESFMPEGWAVHQ

-107 DKDGK
+107 DSDGK

-119 FLPTTLIGHEVKV
+119 FLPTTLIGHEVQL
-132 FCQKLGKLGQYK
+132 FCQDPNNTGKYK
-144 VIEGC
+144 VIQNC

-159 STPAQRTGEQGIKPE
+159 STPGQRSGDQGIKPE

-181 MHGEDRKAQVEA
+181 THGDDRKAQVEA
-193 LGLRPGD
+193 LGIRVGD
-200 PIILDRP
+200 PILLDRP
-207 IKHGVSKDTFY
+207 IKRGVSPDTFY

-231 TEIARMVADQGLDN
+231 TEIARMLANEGLDN
-245 VRVLYSIATHEEI
+245 VRVLYTVATHEEI

-268 ELKPDI
+268 ELKPDV

-288 GIGARNMNPLKMG
+288 GIGARKMNPLKMG
-301 EGFTIGRGSVVSEYL
+301 DGFTIGRGSVTSEYL
-316 VQSLEKICGEQ
+316 VSVFEAVCREHE
-327 GIPYQL
+327 IPYQL

-338 DMGTDGMAAVLAAV
+338 DMGTDGMAAALAGV
-352 DSAAITL
+352 DSAAISI

-365 MHTASESAHTG
+365 MHTGSESAHTG
-376 DLLASI
+376 DLLGSI
-382 HALVGLLRHFNALND
+382 HAITELLRHFNQLND
-397 GKGIQRDDL
+397 GKGVSRDDL
-406 KNSHIRLDNL
+406 KNSHVRLDQL